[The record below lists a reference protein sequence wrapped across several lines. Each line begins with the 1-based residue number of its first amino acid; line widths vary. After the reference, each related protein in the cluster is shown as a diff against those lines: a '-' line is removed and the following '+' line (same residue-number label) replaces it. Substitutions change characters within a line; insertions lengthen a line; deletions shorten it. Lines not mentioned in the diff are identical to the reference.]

1 MKISSV
7 VFQFTP
13 YPRYPKIVL
22 EHFAK
27 TSLKNEKI
35 VKSKNCKNWSFFKI
49 LKRGWGK
56 ALKMIFK

>member
-13 YPRYPKIVL
+13 YPRYPRIVL
-22 EHFAK
+22 GHFAK

-35 VKSKNCKNWSFFKI
+35 VKSKNCKKLLVFQDFK
-49 LKRGWGK
+49 KGVGK
-56 ALKMIFK
+56 SP